1 MSEEQEDLKNFLSMN
16 INPTEFY
23 QPLFD
28 SAGEGIILVN
38 EDGVI
43 IMANI
48 RMVKLFGYEKD
59 ELIGENLSILIPK
72 SVRKSHKGHFSSY
85 FKSPKMRVMG
95 KGMTLSGAKKNGDV
109 FSVEISLNHFMSN
122 GEMYAIALI
131 TDISDRKEAENK
143 IVELNEKLEQR
154 VQERTKQ
161 LTKSEQLYSAIA
173 RNFPDGTINVL
184 DKKLNYVFVEGKE
197 LFKMGVT
204 SETLIGTNY
213 TERLPENIAGEVSKQ
228 LNQVFSGK
236 VVTFELELDENYY
249 VLDAVPLTNENKKIE
264 QVLVVEKNVTQNKK
278 AENEMKKTLKNE
290 RELNR
295 MKSRFVSMASH
306 EFRTPLSTIL
316 SSASLISKYR
326 DKDQQP
332 NRDKHIVKIKSS
344 VHNLTSILNDFLSLE
359 KLEAGKIN
367 CVMEDLNIEHFCNLI
382 IEDLQGLLKSGQEII
397 YTHTGA
403 INKVNLDKQ
412 LIGNSLLNLL
422 SNSIKYSEENQKIE
436 LNTSIKNNM
445 LKIDISDEGIGIPKR
460 EQKHLFDRFFRA
472 ENATNIQG
480 TGLGLNIT
488 KKYIDLMNGSIA
500 INSKEKIGTTV
511 SISIPQKKNNG

>member
-1 MSEEQEDLKNFLSMN
+1 
-16 INPTEFY
+16 
-23 QPLFD
+23 
-28 SAGEGIILVN
+28 
-38 EDGVI
+38 
-43 IMANI
+43 
-48 RMVKLFGYEKD
+48 
-59 ELIGENLSILIPK
+59 
-72 SVRKSHKGHFSSY
+72 
-85 FKSPKMRVMG
+85 
-95 KGMTLSGAKKNGDV
+95 
-109 FSVEISLNHFMSN
+109 
-122 GEMYAIALI
+122 
-131 TDISDRKEAENK
+131 
-143 IVELNEKLEQR
+143 
-154 VQERTKQ
+154 
-161 LTKSEQLYSAIA
+161 
-173 RNFPDGTINVL
+173 
-184 DKKLNYVFVEGKE
+184 
-197 LFKMGVT
+197 
-204 SETLIGTNY
+204 
-213 TERLPENIAGEVSKQ
+213 
-228 LNQVFSGK
+228 
-236 VVTFELELDENYY
+236 
-249 VLDAVPLTNENKKIE
+249 
-264 QVLVVEKNVTQNKK
+264 
-278 AENEMKKTLKNE
+278 MKKTLKNE

-472 ENATNIQG
+472 ANATNIQG